1 MKRRRRRDRGQ
12 AVVEFAL
19 ILPLFVM
26 LVFAICEF
34 GRVWMNQHVLTTAS
48 RTGVRVGILPSS
60 TTGDVQTAVDNHL
73 TAAGLDP
80 NSASISMSNVGT
92 SASSGAVTSV
102 SVSYDVAILTGSLI
116 PALQGTI
123 TLNSATTMRHE

>member
-1 MKRRRRRDRGQ
+1 MRRRTRTDAGQ
-12 AVVEFAL
+12 AAVEFAL
-19 ILPLFVM
+19 VLPLFVL

-48 RTGVRVGILPSS
+48 RTGARVGILPSS

-80 NSASISMSNVGT
+80 TNASVSMSNVGT
-92 SASSGAVTSV
+92 SASSGDVTSV

>member
-1 MKRRRRRDRGQ
+1 MKRRNRRDRGQ

-19 ILPLFVM
+19 ILPLFVL

-48 RTGVRVGILPSS
+48 RAGARVGILPSS
-60 TTGDVQTAVDNHL
+60 TAGDVQTTVDNHL
-73 TAAGLDP
+73 SAAGLDP
-80 NSASISMSNVGT
+80 NSASVVMSNIGT
-92 SASSGAVTSV
+92 GASSGDITSV
-102 SVSYDVAILTGSLI
+102 SVSYDVGILTGSLI
-116 PALQGTI
+116 PALQGTF